1 MEKIPS
7 RAIRATT
14 LEVVYY
20 TASLYFIGY
29 EIPFNN
35 DRLRIGFR
43 MKLTENSYTRV
54 TLALDI
60 VRKIENGPYKGF
72 HELGTIKHQIDLCD
86 VVSVEESRFDSIE
99 CDDPAVPCDERNV
112 CLKAVRL
119 IQNDY
124 NIDRHVR
131 LTICKRIPVMG
142 GLAGGSA
149 NAAAT
154 VALLNDLWQLGLETP
169 QLINVGRSI
178 GMDVP
183 YYFIGG
189 TTFDSEAGLR
199 LESITTGCS
208 FVFVLACPDFGV
220 STKEAYAG
228 IDGAVVGTRRILTTK
243 MRETLGADKK
253 NEVVQFMHN
262 DFEETVFS
270 RFPRLSAIRHEL
282 LEAGCSAAQLTG
294 SGSTV
299 IGVARDRVHAEEI
312 RERISCRTI
321 ISATLSR
328 QAI

>member
-1 MEKIPS
+1 
-7 RAIRATT
+7 
-14 LEVVYY
+14 
-20 TASLYFIGY
+20 
-29 EIPFNN
+29 
-35 DRLRIGFR
+35 
-43 MKLTENSYTRV
+43 V

-60 VRKIENGPYKGF
+60 VRKIGDGPYKGF
-72 HELGTIKHQIDLCD
+72 HELGTIKHQIDLYD

-119 IQNDY
+119 IQKNY
-124 NIDRHVR
+124 NLDRHVR
-131 LTICKRIPVMG
+131 LTIRKRIPVMG

-149 NAAAT
+149 NAAVT
-154 VALLNDLWQLGLETP
+154 VALLNDLWQLRLETS
-169 QLINVGRSI
+169 QLIKLGRSI

-199 LESITTGCS
+199 LESIATGCT

-220 STKEAYAG
+220 STKEAYKG
-228 IDGAVVGTRRILTTK
+228 IDVGAVGSSRMLTTK
-243 MRETLGADKK
+243 LREALGADNR
-253 NEVVQFMHN
+253 NEAVRFMHN
-262 DFEETVFS
+262 DFEGTLYP

-312 RERISCRTI
+312 RKKISCRTI
-321 ISATLSR
+321 ISATLPR